1 MPDAGYRLP
10 SQQSY
15 EDTFKFLTWEQFP
28 KILDSSIKYFEALPQ
43 TGIYRHVNPKV
54 RDFQSALL
62 DTTDR
67 QFTLSGVGSLIDY
80 DTFGHQIKRPTPQT
94 LGTGCN
100 ANSLCLEPTCFG
112 FTEGVIE
119 SNNVLQNMCW
129 SLAMPCLKDHFYSD
143 RRFMDKMKR
152 YFQMFFKQPAV
163 VLEAYQRTR
172 LIKESIKVLATSSSI
187 RFKGSVIGGDDGI
200 PLPFYIDPADPTNF
214 PNLTTLSASGIE
226 LGGFNIAAFTDFVA
240 PRMFSGAFGDGM
252 QGVTAYGL
260 KSDYVIAKEQTASV
274 LDHYYDQEILRNI
287 QMRGG
292 STSGDR
298 IESLLG
304 DFVHD
309 GMFPTFKNDSG
320 TITPITQE
328 ILEASTIAGYIQ
340 TDNPEHA
347 LAEIRGILFVP
358 RNWKFDLVAPPKD
371 DFSDL
376 GLGKGLDF
384 RTSTPGV
391 YPLMSSSMFTNS
403 TVGND
408 GVVTLGQFIGADG
421 KVTYGAKGTKQ
432 LKKARA
438 EAVRT
443 ELMLTYASKEC
454 ATGVPNV
461 GPAAVP
467 QGRADGFELKSTMY
481 IGSDV
486 QGIARP
492 VLVLFKRDMPR
503 SAQPIEVCSPI
514 EVTVA
519 DTTAEAKLVSCCPGD
534 QIFAILTFS
543 EDVSSDFSV
552 GNDVVF
558 RQGAQGTSYVAQVTA
573 VSGSVVS
580 IQSTDGTTI
589 IPCCAA
595 GVDDYGIMGE
605 LINETTATAT
615 TSEIMKAE
623 YDSGAGELN
632 LEFFDPL
639 AAGLSGAGAT
649 ITLKDGTVIAVDL
662 AANAGPGVSASVVDD
677 GGGTTDISTLDC
689 ECLYGAVFTYD

>member
-1 MPDAGYRLP
+1 MPTEGTRLP

-15 EDTFKFLTWEQFP
+15 EDTFKFLTWDQFP
-28 KILDSSIKYFEALPQ
+28 KILDSSIRYFAALPE
-43 TGIYRHVNPKV
+43 TGIYKHVNPKV

-80 DTFGHQIKRPTPQT
+80 ETYGHQIKRPSPQT

-143 RRFMDKMKR
+143 RRFMEKMKE
-152 YFQMFFKQPAV
+152 YFRMFFKQPAV

-172 LIKESIKVLATSSSI
+172 LIKESVKVLATDTNI
-187 RFKGSVIGGDDGI
+187 RFKGTVIGGDAGI
-200 PLPFYIDPADPTNF
+200 PLPFYIDPVDPTNF
-214 PNLTTLSASGIE
+214 PNLTTLAASGIN
-226 LGGFNIAAFTDFVA
+226 LGGFNLAAFSDYVA

-252 QGVTAYGL
+252 EGIKTYGL
-260 KSDYVIAKEQTASV
+260 KSDYMNAKEQTASV
-274 LDHYYDQEILRNI
+274 LDHYYDQQILQSI
-287 QMRGG
+287 QMRTG
-292 STSGDR
+292 STQDR
-298 IESLLG
+298 LDSLLG
-304 DFVHD
+304 DFTHD
-309 GMFPTFKNDSG
+309 GLFPTFKNESG
-320 TITPITQE
+320 TIVPITQE
-328 ILEASTIAGYIQ
+328 ILEASTIAGYVQ

-347 LAEIRGILFVP
+347 LAEIRGLLFVP
-358 RNWKFDLVAPPKD
+358 NNWRFDLVAPPKD

-384 RTSTPGV
+384 RMSTPGV
-391 YPLMSSSMFTNS
+391 HPIMSSSMFAS
-403 TVGND
+403 SGVGKD
-408 GVVTLGQFIGADG
+408 GTVTLGQYMRPDG
-421 KVTYGAKGTKQ
+421 SVVYGAKGLQK
-432 LKKARA
+432 RA
-438 EAVRT
+438 KVLSEAVRT
-443 ELMLTYASKEC
+443 ELLLTYAAKEC
-454 ATGVPNV
+454 ATGIPNV

-486 QGIARP
+486 RGIARP

-503 SAQPIEVCSPI
+503 SAKPIEICSPV
-514 EVTVA
+514 EVTVS

-543 EDVSSDFSV
+543 EDVSADFSV
-552 GNDVVF
+552 GHDVIF
-558 RQGAQGTSYVAQVTA
+558 RQGAQGVSYVAQVTA
-573 VSGSVVS
+573 VSGHVVS

-589 IPCCAA
+589 IPCCSA

-605 LINETTATAT
+605 LLNETTATAT

-623 YDSGAGELN
+623 WDSANAHLD

-649 ITLKDGTVIAVDL
+649 ITLRDGQVIAVDL
-662 AANAGPGVSASVVDD
+662 DGNAGPGVSASVVAD
-677 GGGTTDISTLDC
+677 GGETTDISTLDC